1 MRRMVA
7 ILGLV
12 LASMTARAADIVIT
26 NYFSGYVLVPSSC
39 TNAGATGLSVSNA
52 YACFP
57 IATLQYVTEAQ
68 AAGTTNGDVRA
79 LMYAVVEHYYQGLDA
94 STNAPESQTI
104 ERGLSITDSGT
115 NIDSVVRHAI
125 TTKRRI
131 NTSSI
136 VPED

>member
-1 MRRMVA
+1 MKRL
-7 ILGLV
+7 ILAAMLI
-12 LASMTARAADIVIT
+12 LAAQARGADVVIT
-26 NYFSGYVLVPSSC
+26 NYFTGYVLVPSTC

-57 IATLQYVTEAQ
+57 VTPLQYVTEAL

-79 LMYAVVEHYYQGLDA
+79 LMYALVEHYYQGL
-94 STNAPESQTI
+94 STNTNAPENQTI
-104 ERGLSITDSGT
+104 ERGLAIQSNST

-131 NTSSI
+131 NTSSL